1 MTSTTAQENI
11 YILSGGAAQGLVL
24 QLQERFKAEHQIN
37 VAGTFG
43 AVGMMKDSLLAGTP
57 CDVLI
62 LSDAL
67 ITQLTA
73 SGNLQAGTAQAL
85 GAVKTGVAVKTGD
98 LPVNVSNPEALTAA
112 LRAAK
117 GIYFPDP
124 VKATAGIHVMQVLKM
139 LGLDAE
145 LADRL
150 RPFPN
155 GATAMKAMAETK
167 ETGVLGCTQITE
179 ILFTPGV
186 DLVAPLPKAFELVTV
201 YTAAVSTQSTN
212 PKAARALIALLT
224 SPNAADLRLACGFEA

>member
-1 MTSTTAQENI
+1 MTSTTTQENI
-11 YILSGGAAQGLVL
+11 YVLSGGAAQGLVL
-24 QLQERFKAEHQIN
+24 QLQARFKAAHDIN
-37 VAGTFG
+37 VAATFG

-62 LSDAL
+62 LSEAL
-67 ITQLTA
+67 MTQLNA
-73 SGNLQAGTAQAL
+73 RGDLQAGTAQAL
-85 GAVKTGVAVKTGD
+85 GAVKTGVAIKTGA
-98 LPVNVSNPEALTAA
+98 LPVDVSSAEALTAA

-124 VKATAGIHVMQVLKM
+124 VKATAGIHVMQVLSL

-167 ETGVLGCTQITE
+167 ETGMLGCTQITE

-186 DLVAPLPKAFELVTV
+186 ALVAPLPKAFELVTV
-201 YTAAVSTQSTN
+201 YTAAVSARSSN

-224 SPNAADLRLACGFEA
+224 SPDAADLRRACGFEA

>member
-1 MTSTTAQENI
+1 MTSTTTQENI
-11 YILSGGAAQGLVL
+11 YVLSGGAAQGLVL
-24 QLQERFKAEHQIN
+24 QLQARFKAEHQTN
-37 VAGTFG
+37 VAATFG

-62 LSDAL
+62 LSEAL
-67 ITQLTA
+67 MTQLNA
-73 SGNLQAGTAQAL
+73 SGDLQAGTAQAL
-85 GAVKTGVAVKTGD
+85 GAVKTGVAVKTGA
-98 LPVNVSNPEALTAA
+98 LPVDVSSAEALTAA

-186 DLVAPLPKAFELVTV
+186 ALVAPLPKAFELVTV
-201 YTAAVSTQSTN
+201 YTAAVSARSSN

-224 SPNAADLRLACGFEA
+224 SPDAADLRLACGFEA